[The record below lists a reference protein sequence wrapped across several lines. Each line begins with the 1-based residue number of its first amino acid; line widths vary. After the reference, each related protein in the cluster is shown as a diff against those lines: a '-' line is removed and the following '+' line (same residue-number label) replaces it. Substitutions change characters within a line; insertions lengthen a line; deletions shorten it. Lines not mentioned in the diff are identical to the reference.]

1 MSSTDSTSAATTANT
16 VSVSQFNALGE
27 QLKSLKTTV
36 ASLEKSFKEASK
48 EVAKTLKEASKNK
61 KPKRERKGDYVPS
74 EGQKAWNAYVASVR
88 AELQK
93 ANASATYKDA
103 MIEAKRRREAGDSA
117 APKTNTAAKKAPK
130 AKAVATP
137 APVAAAPA
145 ATTATASAAPA
156 KAKAAP
162 KAKVIKA

>member
-1 MSSTDSTSAATTANT
+1 MSSADSTPVANT
-16 VSVSQFNALGE
+16 ASVSQLNALGE
-27 QLKSLKTTV
+27 QLKSLKNTV
-36 ASLEKSFKEASK
+36 ATLEKSFKEASK
-48 EVAKTLKEASKNK
+48 EVAKTIKDATKAK
-61 KPKRERKGDYVPS
+61 KAKRERKGDYVPS

-103 MIEAKRRREAGDSA
+103 MIEAKRRREAGDAA
-117 APKTNTAAKKAPK
+117 APKTTAAKKAPK
-130 AKAVATP
+130 AKAATTTTA
-137 APVAAAPA
+137 APVAAAAP
-145 ATTATASAAPA
+145 ATTTAAPA

>member
-1 MSSTDSTSAATTANT
+1 MSSADSTPVATTANT
-16 VSVSQFNALGE
+16 ASVSQLSALGD
-27 QLKSLKTTV
+27 QLKTLKSAV
-36 ASLEKSFKEASK
+36 ANLEQSFKAASK

-61 KPKRERKGDYVPS
+61 KAKRERKGDYVPS

-130 AKAVATP
+130 AKAAPATP
-137 APVAAAPA
+137 APVASAPV
-145 ATTATASAAPA
+145 ATTAAAPA

>member
-1 MSSTDSTSAATTANT
+1 MSSADSTPVANT
-16 VSVSQFNALGE
+16 ATVSQLNTLGE

-48 EVAKTLKEASKNK
+48 EVAKTIKDATKAK
-61 KPKRERKGDYVPS
+61 KAKRERKGDYVPS

-93 ANASATYKDA
+93 ANSAATYKDA

-117 APKTNTAAKKAPK
+117 APKTTASAKKAPK
-130 AKAVATP
+130 AKAAP
-137 APVAAAPA
+137 AAAAAPVAAAAP
-145 ATTATASAAPA
+145 ATTAAAPA

>member
-1 MSSTDSTSAATTANT
+1 MSSADSTPVANT
-16 VSVSQFNALGE
+16 ASVSQLNALGE
-27 QLKSLKTTV
+27 QLKSLKNTV
-36 ASLEKSFKEASK
+36 ATLEKSFKEASK
-48 EVAKTLKEASKNK
+48 EVAKTIKDATKAK
-61 KPKRERKGDYVPS
+61 KAKRERKGDYVPS

-117 APKTNTAAKKAPK
+117 APKTTAAKKAPK
-130 AKAVATP
+130 AKAA
-137 APVAAAPA
+137 APVAAAPVA
-145 ATTATASAAPA
+145 VAAPATTTAAPA